1 MHNGFQEAPLFT
13 DVPMSD
19 AELLMRLLPHDAKPL
34 ALPLLAR
41 FGSLAETVCAS
52 PHRLSE
58 IAGITHDIIVTLKL
72 IEAATQRMTAAAI
85 ARRPVLDAWTKV
97 VDYLRVHMAFAEQE
111 HFRILFLDKSNRL
124 IADEVMQH
132 GTVDH
137 CPVYPRDVCKRALE
151 LNATALILAHNHPSG
166 EPTPSQ
172 SDIRMTKDITD
183 AAKIFGIAVHDH
195 IVIARYGHA
204 SLKGLG
210 LI

>member
-1 MHNGFQEAPLFT
+1 MSLIKPDVIADVNNGFQDVPLFT
-13 DVPMSD
+13 EGPMSD
-19 AELLMRLLPHDAKPL
+19 AELLMRLLPHEAKPL

-52 PHRLSE
+52 THRLSE
-58 IAGITHDIIVTLKL
+58 IAGMTHDIISTLKL
-72 IEAATQRMTAAAI
+72 IEAATRRITAAAI

-111 HFRILFLDKSNRL
+111 HFRILFLDKGNHL

-151 LNATALILAHNHPSG
+151 LNATALILVHYVPSHIMSVMW
-166 EPTPSQ
+166 PHLLC
-172 SDIRMTKDITD
+172 
-183 AAKIFGIAVHDH
+183 AV
-195 IVIARYGHA
+195 ILKVPY
-204 SLKGLG
+204 SLSFFA
-210 LI
+210 ICDT